1 MEHKDLTEDQ
11 HVADDENDN
20 GDNEMRMKM
29 SLRISMWRM
38 MRMMMGMMR

>member
-1 MEHKDLTEDQ
+1 ME
-11 HVADDENDN
+11 DDENDN

-38 MRMMMGMMR
+38 MRMMTGMMR